1 MSNLAKHL
9 LGVSTAAALAI
20 GAHAA
25 GAAVYTYDFS
35 TPTGDLGTQETY
47 TNNGVSIVAYGFEGA
62 FDSTRLWGKNDG
74 PGERG
79 LGLKHEE
86 DHEIDTHDFV
96 QLNLSDLWDES
107 PTSVSVAIGSV
118 QSRESWKIYGSN
130 TLGSLGTLLFT
141 GTTDAPATFGLVPM
155 PSGYQYLGVRAG
167 AGNVLVSSLTANT
180 APVPE
185 PGPLALL
192 ASGLLAV
199 VVMGRRRRIG

>member
-1 MSNLAKHL
+1 MSAFAKYL
-9 LGVSTAAALAI
+9 LGVSAAVALAI

-25 GAAVYTYDFS
+25 SAAVYTYDFS
-35 TPTGDLGTQETY
+35 TPTGDLGIQETY

-79 LGLKHEE
+79 LGIKQEQ

-96 QLNLSDLWDES
+96 QLKMSDLWDEN
-107 PTSVSVAIGSV
+107 PTSVSLAIGSV

-130 TLGSLGTLLFT
+130 VLGSLGALLFA
-141 GTTDAPATFGLVPM
+141 GTTDAPAAFGMIPVPA
-155 PSGYQYLGVRAG
+155 GYQYLGVRAG

-185 PGPLALL
+185 PGSLALL

-199 VVMGRRRRIG
+199 VVMGRRRIS